1 MEVKRDQGQRTWSL
15 LKGMSTWTSNLF
27 VMTNGELR
35 RPKLL
40 VGRSCLEAAFLVKTH
55 TLAARML
62 GYTKGLP
69 RQRSA
74 YGIARED
81 EEFAIT
87 EVC

>member
-1 MEVKRDQGQRTWSL
+1 MT
-15 LKGMSTWTSNLF
+15 TS
-27 VMTNGELR
+27 GDSR